1 MTALSLRTGFRAGAP
16 PGARILAATGLVA
29 FLLFNYGLVAT
40 ARLHATIAR
49 ALLRAPE
56 DPLREASERLHRP
69 GPLDPSNP
77 NIRAGLADR
86 PPVRVQLTAGWP
98 SP

>member
-1 MTALSLRTGFRAGAP
+1 MTALSLRAGAP

-49 ALLRAPE
+49 ALLRAPKTLCGKRRKCCTVT
-56 DPLREASERLHRP
+56 DRSTPVTRISEQ
-69 GPLDPSNP
+69 
-77 NIRAGLADR
+77 I
-86 PPVRVQLTAGWP
+86 
-98 SP
+98 